1 MYLFGQHIGLTTDP
15 EAAANGSLIGIVKRL
30 RTLLGGG
37 LPAALAAGGGMK
49 IEGVAGGEPVGV
61 GVSTVTLPTAI
72 YNGVKTVTTATTR
85 VALATT
91 QALKSGV
98 QIKAYLGNTGIIY
111 VGNATVAAAN
121 GYRLNAGESV
131 FLEIADLATV
141 YLDASVSG
149 EGVSYVAS

>member
-1 MYLFGQHIGLTTDP
+1 MADTFFTVL
-15 EAAANGSLIGIVKRL
+15 SKRL
-30 RTLLGGG
+30 KLHDNADAGATFSPEVAQG
-37 LPAALAAGGGMK
+37 AAGATAWKVEGKAG
-49 IEGVAGGEPVGV
+49 GVAVGV